1 MPFMPSSEMAI
12 RRMLI
17 LKIATSGCGGA
28 HTLSTGLARRANKI
42 YAVKVGRV
50 PGIYDNWAEAEAQ
63 VEGGIHLRLQ
73 SLRLADC

>member
-17 LKIATSGCGGA
+17 VKIATGGGIR
-28 HTLSTGLARRANKI
+28 TISNGLARRANKI